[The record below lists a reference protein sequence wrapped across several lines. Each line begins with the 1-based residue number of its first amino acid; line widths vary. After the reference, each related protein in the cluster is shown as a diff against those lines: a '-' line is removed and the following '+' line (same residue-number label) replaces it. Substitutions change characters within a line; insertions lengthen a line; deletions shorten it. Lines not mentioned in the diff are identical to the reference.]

1 MIDPNISTPRED
13 ESTEDLAKAWIA
25 FRHAPN
31 HSDEYNML
39 FWTLERMSYLI
50 DYLPNKAWRV
60 ILLIWSLDQSPP
72 VMQVLSA
79 GPVEDLLAK
88 HGDQMIG
95 LVEAEAKRDPSF
107 AKMLGGVWKNAM
119 SDAAAGR
126 LGSPWLGQHPRI
138 TTSPTPVPPAA
149 P

>member
-1 MIDPNISTPRED
+1 MIDPNISTPRDD
-13 ESTEDLAKAWIA
+13 ESIEDLAKAWIA
-25 FRHAPN
+25 YLRADN

-39 FWTLERMSYLI
+39 CWTFDRMTYLV

-60 ILLIWSLDQSPP
+60 ILLIWSLDQSIPT
-72 VMQVLSA
+72 MQNLSA

-107 AKMLGGVWKNAM
+107 AKMLGGVWKYNM
-119 SDAAAGR
+119 SDEVWAR
-126 LGSPWLGQHPRI
+126 LQAVWDRRGWDGIPE
-138 TTSPTPVPPAA
+138 
-149 P
+149 